1 MLEIKNLTYK
11 YENHI
16 ALNNINLKIEKGE
29 KIAILGNNGSGKTTF
44 FLCCNGVYKT
54 KNAVSFNGD
63 YEPKTLRRN
72 VGLVFQDADTQ
83 IIGNT
88 VEKEISFD
96 AIFAF
101 TDTLAIGAMNRLRD
115 LGKKIPEEIAIASF
129 SGTVLST
136 IVYPQLT
143 TVEPPLQQM
152 GKGVAELII
161 EKIKEPLSPNRS
173 IVLDAEIKLR
183 ASSKKEKK

>member
-63 YEPKTLRRN
+63 YDPKTLRRN

-83 IIGNT
+83 IIGKYCRKGNFLWFN
-88 VEKEISFD
+88 EFWLYKR
-96 AIFAF
+96 
-101 TDTLAIGAMNRLRD
+101 TDK
-115 LGKKIPEEIAIASF
+115 GK
-129 SGTVLST
+129 
-136 IVYPQLT
+136 
-143 TVEPPLQQM
+143 
-152 GKGVAELII
+152 
-161 EKIKEPLSPNRS
+161 N
-173 IVLDAEIKLR
+173 
-183 ASSKKEKK
+183 

>member
-1 MLEIKNLTYK
+1 MVEHLIREGYRHIVHLQGPDDVYNSVERARGYKDALAKFNIPFNKDRMLNAGLTFK
-11 YENHI
+11 DGAN
-16 ALNNINLKIEKGE
+16 AADMLIEKG
-29 KIAILGNNGSGKTTF
+29 
-44 FLCCNGVYKT
+44 
-54 KNAVSFNGD
+54 
-63 YEPKTLRRN
+63 
-72 VGLVFQDADTQ
+72 
-83 IIGNT
+83 
-88 VEKEISFD
+88 ISFD

-152 GKGVAELII
+152 GKVVAELII

>member
-1 MLEIKNLTYK
+1 
-11 YENHI
+11 
-16 ALNNINLKIEKGE
+16 
-29 KIAILGNNGSGKTTF
+29 
-44 FLCCNGVYKT
+44 
-54 KNAVSFNGD
+54 
-63 YEPKTLRRN
+63 
-72 VGLVFQDADTQ
+72 
-83 IIGNT
+83 
-88 VEKEISFD
+88 
-96 AIFAF
+96 
-101 TDTLAIGAMNRLRD
+101 MNRLRD

-152 GKGVAELII
+152 GKVVAELII

-183 ASSKKEKK
+183 ASSKRKKIQKVSRNQPMHKVLY

>member
-1 MLEIKNLTYK
+1 ML
-11 YENHI
+11 
-16 ALNNINLKIEKGE
+16 IEKG
-29 KIAILGNNGSGKTTF
+29 
-44 FLCCNGVYKT
+44 
-54 KNAVSFNGD
+54 
-63 YEPKTLRRN
+63 
-72 VGLVFQDADTQ
+72 
-83 IIGNT
+83 
-88 VEKEISFD
+88 ISFD

-152 GKGVAELII
+152 GKVVAELIGC
-161 EKIKEPLSPNRS
+161 
-173 IVLDAEIKLR
+173 
-183 ASSKKEKK
+183 